1 MHYVH
6 VKRKENTMNAYK
18 VENLK
23 LDPENLAVL
32 NARARRARSE
42 FVNNL
47 AARLIRRLTPR
58 LNLGALRAHWG

>member
-1 MHYVH
+1 M
-6 VKRKENTMNAYK
+6 KAYR
-18 VENLK
+18 VTNLK
-23 LDPENLAVL
+23 LDPEALAVL

-58 LNLGALRAHWG
+58 FSVRSLRTHWG